1 MNTREE
7 ALPSNGLLASL
18 DPGEWA
24 ALQGHFERV
33 KVARRAEL
41 LRPDDQHEYLWFP
54 EGGVFSLVLPTV
66 DGTCVEILI
75 TGNEGI
81 LGLPACFGVNRAVT
95 RTIAQFDTTALRI
108 PLAAFT
114 RAVPPGHPLFAN
126 IQRFAGVTLIALAQL
141 SACNRLH
148 SSEQRL
154 CRWLLSVRDR
164 LHTNDLEITHEFL
177 ALMLGT
183 RRPSITAVAGAMQKR
198 GILRYHRSAITIL
211 DERHLLSS
219 ACECYGAIRK
229 SYEAAGITSPPPR
242 SQ

>member
-1 MNTREE
+1 M
-7 ALPSNGLLASL
+7 PSNGLLASL
-18 DPGEWA
+18 EPKEWA
-24 ALQGHFERV
+24 ALQRHFERV
-33 KVARRAEL
+33 HVERHEEL
-41 LRPDDQHEYLWFP
+41 VRPDDAHEYLWFP

-66 DGTCVEILI
+66 DGTCVEIML

-95 RTIAQFDTTALRI
+95 RTIAQFDATAMRI
-108 PLAAFT
+108 PLNTFMET
-114 RAVPPGHPLFAN
+114 VRPGGPLLSS
-126 IQRFAGVTLIALAQL
+126 IQRFAGATLIVLAYL

-154 CRWLLSVRDR
+154 CRWLLAVRDR

-183 RRPSITAVAGAMQKR
+183 RRPSITAVAGALQKR
-198 GILRYHRSAITIL
+198 GILRYHRSSITIL
-211 DERHLLSS
+211 DECRLRAS
-219 ACECYGAIRK
+219 ACECYEAIRK
-229 SYEAAGITSPPPR
+229 SYAAAGLTSPPPR